1 MSDSD
6 SRQEQ
11 AEDPQR
17 ADRDT
22 ADSGILRARDPWI
35 TRISRLGWGD
45 IDSDSEDVMS
55 RSEQAGRDARRS
67 RLLAAV
73 SRPVRRGPER
83 RMVVLGAAAA
93 SFAVIFA
100 LREVSAGTGD
110 AISLLY
116 VIPVALVSL
125 ELGLR
130 AGVLSAVVAV
140 GAVAVWMA
148 SAGYVLDGL
157 ALIVRS
163 AIFVSVAA
171 IAGRFSDRMRVHSRR
186 EERLLRSGLDL
197 AHINDVGSLAWVLAE
212 HVQLCT
218 EAASVRVELQDVPA
232 VWIGEQE
239 GETMR
244 VPIVSRGTPI
254 GVLTVSA
261 GAARRFDPEDRLM
274 VETVALQAAV
284 ACENQR
290 LLSVEREQAVLH
302 GEMERMRRRLGDQLR
317 NASHV
322 LERHESERRGIA
334 RQLHEEAAQAMAAA
348 LITVAS
354 LERGVGAEVTKTQLE
369 DVRSHMRSCIVDLRR
384 IAGSLRPSVLDEMG
398 LASALQLISEAE
410 AEAGRRVSFTVDGL
424 PERMPREL
432 ETSTY
437 RVIEALLDAMV
448 SASSIEAGLQMGK
461 ESLRILLEAR
471 MPSEDAVAQA
481 RQAGL
486 PSDGAAGPASG
497 DAITGAWQPG
507 DLAEPALPS
516 GGERAS
522 LLPSGDLLEPALPS
536 GGERASLLPSGDL
549 AEPALPTG
557 GSEHGPQRLLH
568 RELMSARAHVE
579 LIGGSLHVSPREED
593 GVSIVAEI
601 PMALEGGA
609 A

>member
-410 AEAGRRVSFTVDGL
+410 AGRRVSFTVDGL

-522 LLPSGDLLEPALPS
+522 LLPSGDL
-536 GGERASLLPSGDL
+536 

-579 LIGGSLHVSPREED
+579 LIGGSLHVSAREQD